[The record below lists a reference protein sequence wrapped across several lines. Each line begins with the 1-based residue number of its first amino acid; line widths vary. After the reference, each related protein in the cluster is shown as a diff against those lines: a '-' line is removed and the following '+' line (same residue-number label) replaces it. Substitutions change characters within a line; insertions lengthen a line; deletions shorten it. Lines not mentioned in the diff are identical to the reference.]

1 MMKQFERPRQEQ
13 ARATLSAGV
22 DPALEGDLW
31 TSFHALFVPEI
42 IRLLNPLLLPRY
54 IALAQKYQVM
64 DSPDEIAI
72 GPDTTYPD
80 VGIAP
85 TGDSAPSPKAGG
97 AITATIE
104 LDTVVAQPYPHLCID
119 IRDAR
124 NRRLITAIE
133 FMSPAN
139 KRGQGRRKYLRKRQR
154 LLHSS
159 AHLLEIDL
167 LRSGRRVPMVQPLP
181 AAAYYVFLSR
191 ADRRPKT
198 QIWAI
203 QAGERLPPVVVP
215 LQQGDDDVPL
225 DLQVAYS
232 NAYELGGFAALAEK

>member
-1 MMKQFERPRQEQ
+1 M
-13 ARATLSAGV
+13 AATHVGV
-22 DPALEGDLW
+22 DPILEGDLW

-54 IALAQKYQVM
+54 IALAQKYQIM

-72 GPDTTYPD
+72 APEMSNTTYPD
-80 VGIAP
+80 VGITP
-85 TGDSAPSPKAGG
+85 TGVSAPSPKATG
-97 AITATIE
+97 AIAATVE

-154 LLHSS
+154 LLHNS

-181 AAAYYVFLSR
+181 PAAYYVFLSR

-198 QIWAI
+198 QIWPI

-215 LQQGDDDVPL
+215 LQHGDDDVPL
-225 DLQVAYS
+225 DLQTAYAS
-232 NAYELGGFAALAEK
+232 AYELGGFAALAEN